1 MSTSHEPDLA
11 AITALLRRWIA
22 DRLEV
27 GAAGWALAAIDEL
40 ADSPV
45 DARLYRHFG
54 EAASR
59 CGTADLHL
67 GEVDLAA
74 ADAARPG
81 WDPRDWSV
89 DQVVRLALLLA
100 TAGPASSAEDR
111 RRFGERLDML
121 IRTAD
126 VRELVTLHRGWP
138 LYPDAAAH
146 AARAQLGCRSNI
158 KPVFEAVAHRNPY
171 PAEAFAEGPWNHMVL
186 KALFVGSRLDPVA
199 GLERR
204 ANPRL
209 TAMLRQYA
217 GERRA
222 ASRPVSPELWRC
234 TGIAPDAGT
243 PEDLLALLCRG
254 DAAERQAPI
263 LALRRIGGEAARR
276 AADLAPELD
285 AQAAAGAFGW
295 SDF

>member
-1 MSTSHEPDLA
+1 MSTPHEPDLA
-11 AITALLRRWIA
+11 AITALLRRWIGE
-22 DRLEV
+22 RLN
-27 GAAGWALAAIDEL
+27 AAAAAWATAAIDEL
-40 ADSPV
+40 AATPA
-45 DARLYRHFG
+45 DARLYRLFG
-54 EAASR
+54 EVHAR
-59 CGTADLHL
+59 CGTADLSPTAA
-67 GEVDLAA
+67 DLAA

-81 WDPRDWSV
+81 WDPRDWSI

-100 TAGPASSAEDR
+100 TAGPAASVEDR

-126 VRELVTLHRGWP
+126 VRELVTLHLGWP
-138 LYPDAAAH
+138 LQPDAAAH

-158 KPVFEAVAHRNPY
+158 RPVFEAVAHRNPY

-186 KALFVGSRLDPVA
+186 KALFVGSRLDPIV
-199 GLERR
+199 GLESR

-234 TGIAPDAGT
+234 VGVAPDAGSLD
-243 PEDLLALLCRG
+243 DLLAVLRG
-254 DAAERQAPI
+254 GEEAERRAAV
-263 LALRRIGGEAARR
+263 LALRRMGGEAAR
-276 AADLAPELD
+276 AARTLAPEID
-285 AQAAAGAFGW
+285 GDAAAGAFGW
-295 SDF
+295 PDL